1 MPKEL
6 RPFQHLHHPYK
17 TSTSKKERKPC
28 GNCHFA
34 KYANRDEHL
43 TDHILI
49 GEYVDQIWPYCP
61 CGDKADICPEYE
73 IFLTCMHRFRHIPV
87 KDYFCSRT
95 NVDFEHLSMLE
106 QRSKHSHQEQ
116 RSKHS
121 RKKSVDKN
129 ASCEDQ
135 RSKCSPRETSF
146 DKKDSCEEPEC
157 TPCKVSEEEEG
168 EINRT
173 DELLEQLINQ
183 LQEVKNALAYQNQ
196 FLQQQQDLRYYYQ
209 PFSNH
214 VLSPDFPSQ

>member
-17 TSTSKKERKPC
+17 TSTSKKERKLC

-34 KYANRDEHL
+34 KYANHDEHL

-116 RSKHS
+116 RSL
-121 RKKSVDKN
+121 
-129 ASCEDQ
+129 
-135 RSKCSPRETSF
+135 
-146 DKKDSCEEPEC
+146 DKKDSCERQEC
-157 TPCKVSEEEEG
+157 APYKVSEEEEG

-183 LQEVKNALAYQNQ
+183 LQEVKNVLAYQNQ